1 VTDAAGCTDI
11 SPREFDRIARHIFAP
26 IYPVIAG
33 QITERTG
40 VASGICLDL
49 GSGGGYLGLALAA
62 STDLSLVLLDSSAEM
77 VRIAHENIAA
87 AEMKKRM
94 SAVHGNV
101 HRLPL
106 HTASVD
112 LVVSRGSVFF
122 WEDKAA
128 AFSEIKRVLRPGGRV
143 YIGGGMGTPALMEE
157 ITARMK
163 AVNSEL
169 RHGPGDGR
177 SSEEEY
183 RRILRDTGFKAYEVR
198 RDETGFWIEAMK
210 PGIREIPIS
219 ARRNP

>member
-1 VTDAAGCTDI
+1 VTDAAGCGNI

-62 STDLSLVLLDSSAEM
+62 STDLNLVLLDSSAEM

-87 AEMKKRM
+87 AEMEKRM
-94 SAVHGNV
+94 SAIHGDV
-101 HRLPL
+101 HRIPL
-106 HTASVD
+106 RAASVD

-128 AFSEIKRVLRPGGRV
+128 AFSEIRRVLRPGGRV

-163 AVNSEL
+163 AINREL
-169 RHGPGDGR
+169 RHGPGDSR
-177 SSEEEY
+177 SSEEDY
-183 RRILRDTGFKAYEVR
+183 RGILRNAGFVRYEVR
-198 RDETGFWIEAMK
+198 RDETGFWIEAMG
-210 PGIREIPIS
+210 PGVQEPS
-219 ARRNP
+219 LSVRRSP